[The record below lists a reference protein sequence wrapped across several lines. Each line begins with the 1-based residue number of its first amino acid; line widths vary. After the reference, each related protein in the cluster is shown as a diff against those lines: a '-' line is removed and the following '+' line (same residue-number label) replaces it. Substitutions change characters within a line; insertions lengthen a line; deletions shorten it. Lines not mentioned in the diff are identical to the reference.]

1 MDKLAP
7 QTEHFKSHEANVC
20 RQKALWVFRDCILS
34 ENVFVLGGHFQN
46 IRFHLMFSL
55 KRNIVPGYLS
65 NIKFV
70 CQNVVNSGAVKRI
83 AFFRAKAISFA
94 FRAIAVIPSWQE
106 PYWEYKNLTI
116 LYLTDKCF

>member
-1 MDKLAP
+1 MSAGRRLSGFSG
-7 QTEHFKSHEANVC
+7 T
-20 RQKALWVFRDCILS
+20 VFFLKTS
-34 ENVFVLGGHFQN
+34 LYWGGHFQN
-46 IRFHLMFSL
+46 IRFHLMFFL

-116 LYLTDKCF
+116 LYLTDKRF